1 MASIRAAFVSSWK
14 SCIPEICR
22 DMFTFKNPLTPSFSW
37 LSPLK
42 CWLRPIHA
50 FESQRDIS
58 HESDL
63 PSPTLNPSFDTD
75 PESLEIGSS
84 AAMSPCHT
92 PPEDYHCTDNKPLRH
107 TTGRSISKAKS
118 KVLSANSTTTA
129 SARTYALLDEYS
141 LQELVLLEFVTHTSD
156 VQPADIDG
164 LLLRYPPGFSRV
176 CRCAGMEEDLCELCR
191 LLDAYMDYSLERFQ
205 GTSSAAS
212 PVEEISP
219 SI

>member
-14 SCIPEICR
+14 SYVIDICC
-22 DMFTFKNPLTPSFSW
+22 DMFTFKNPLTASLDCC
-37 LSPLK
+37 LSRLK
-42 CWLRPIHA
+42 CWLRPVHYV
-50 FESQRDIS
+50 ESQRDIS
-58 HESDL
+58 PLSTYL

-84 AAMSPCHT
+84 TALSPCHT
-92 PPEDYHCTDNKPLRH
+92 PPEDYPCTDNKSLRH

-118 KVLSANSTTTA
+118 KVLSTNSATTA

-164 LLLRYPPGFSRV
+164 ILLRYPPGFSRV
-176 CRCAGMEEDLCELCR
+176 CRCARMEEDLCELCR

-205 GTSSAAS
+205 GTSSAA
-212 PVEEISP
+212 
-219 SI
+219 